1 MRLMSRSMSLLALG
15 IAALLTASGLAPAEA
30 GAQVPPGGTFWDDDG
45 NVHEGMI
52 EAIAAEQIT
61 VGCAD
66 GGRYCPAERVTRGQ
80 MATFIA
86 RAFELPPANG
96 DHFPDD
102 GGSVHEPAINA
113 LFEAGI
119 AAGYGDGTFRPND
132 LVARQQMAT
141 FLARAMGLAPIP
153 GDRFAD
159 VQGIHEPNVNAIA
172 DAGVTLGCNEDGT
185 LFCPVDPVRRD
196 QMASFLGRAR
206 GLAPVT
212 PPPLRLAWEE
222 VADGFSFPLH
232 VVAAPD
238 GALLVVEK
246 GGRIWRLVGGARTVF
261 LDLRARVSTG
271 AEQGLLGVALHPAFS
286 TNRRFYVH
294 YTNTAGDSRVVEYR
308 AQPDFTVADSG
319 SDRVIL
325 GVNQPAANHN
335 GGMIEFGPDGYL
347 YVALGD
353 GGGGG
358 DPYGNGQNRNTVLG
372 AILRIDVDADGFPAD
387 PGRNYAIPSGNPYAG
402 GGGAPEVWVYGLRN
416 PWRFSFDSGGRM
428 FIGDVGQNAREEIDV
443 VDAGRSGLNY
453 GWNRLEG
460 SLCYPPGSSCIP
472 AGTVL
477 PVLEYTHEE
486 GRSVIGG
493 VGYDGSAIPALR
505 GAQIYGDLNGWTAS
519 FRYLDGRAL
528 DRRRWASLSTVGP
541 ILSYAL
547 DLDGEIVAVTQAGS
561 VLRLVPG

>member
-1 MRLMSRSMSLLALG
+1 MSRFVSLLSLAV
-15 IAALLTASGLAPAEA
+15 AALLVVTGLVPAEA
-30 GAQVPPGGTFWDDDG
+30 EAQVPPGGTFWDDDG

-52 EAIAAEQIT
+52 EAIAADQIT

-86 RAFELPPANG
+86 RAFDVPPASS

-119 AAGYGDGTFRPND
+119 AAGYTDGTFGPND

-141 FLARAMGLAPIP
+141 FLARAMGLAPVP

-159 VQGIHEPNVNAIA
+159 VRGVHEPNVNAIA
-172 DAGVTLGCNEDGT
+172 DAGVTRGCNADGT

-206 GLAPVT
+206 NLTPLT
-212 PPPLRLAWEE
+212 PPPLRLAWDEI
-222 VADGFSFPLH
+222 ADGFAFPLH
-232 VVAAPD
+232 VVASPD
-238 GALLVVEK
+238 GSLLVVEK
-246 GGRIWRLVGGARTVF
+246 GGRIWRQTGGGRTVF
-261 LDLRARVSTG
+261 LDLRSLVSGG
-271 AEQGLLGVALHPAFS
+271 AEQGLLGLALHPDFAA
-286 TNRRFYVH
+286 NRRLYVH
-294 YTNTAGDSRVVEYR
+294 YTNTSGNTRIVEYQ
-308 AQPDFTVADSG
+308 AGAGLTSADPN
-319 SDRVIL
+319 SDRLIL
-325 GVNQPAANHN
+325 AVDQPRANHN

-347 YVALGD
+347 YVGLGD

-358 DPYGNGQNRNTVLG
+358 DPFGNGQNRGTLLG
-372 AILRIDVDADGFPAD
+372 AILRIDVDADGFPSD
-387 PGRNYAIPSGNPYAG
+387 SSRNYAIPPGNPYAG

-416 PWRFSFDSGGRM
+416 PWRFSFDAAGRM
-428 FIGDVGQNAREEIDV
+428 VIGDVGQNDREEIDV
-443 VDAGRSGLNY
+443 VEAGRSGLNF
-453 GWNRLEG
+453 GWDRLEG
-460 SLCYPPGSSCIP
+460 SICYPPGTSCSSS
-472 AGTVL
+472 GTVL
-477 PVLEYTHEE
+477 PVLEYSHRE

-493 VGYDGSAIPALR
+493 VGYEGSAIPALQ
-505 GAQIYGDLNGWTAS
+505 GAQIYGDLNGWTAT
-519 FRYLDGRAL
+519 FRYLDGSAL
-528 DRRRWASLSTVGP
+528 DRRRWPSLSAVGP